1 MTPLQRFTWT
11 DPLTH
16 SQRAR
21 TPSAGSAQREQMLHP
36 SHVCAAFQVLT
47 LCRGCSGSNQ
57 SVDDVR
63 VAGSMN
69 VLRYLGSAN
78 VLALAF
84 ALGTSL
90 AIAQPTVPPAGG
102 PAATPGAGAAGAP
115 APADA
120 GQSMGSAWVKLCT
133 KNEQAG
139 NKQLCL
145 VK

>member
-21 TPSAGSAQREQMLHP
+21 TPSAASAQREQMLHP

-63 VAGSMN
+63 VAGSMK

-90 AIAQPTVPPAGG
+90 AIAQQAQPVPKTTVPTSGA

-115 APADA
+115 APAA
-120 GQSMGSAWVKLCT
+120 PAPSMASPCA
-133 KNEQAG
+133 NPSPH
-139 NKQLCL
+139 N
-145 VK
+145 